1 MMFRAAPPP
10 FSNAPGLGCIQDTSS
25 SNIGSYAVRSVEAG
39 WREQWHGSL
48 LTELSLYRDDEK
60 DRIDYSS
67 GQRASPAY
75 SGVEA
80 ELQWQAA
87 PPWRLYLAAG
97 YHDAEGDA
105 LFSREELI
113 GNRWFKARSLY
124 QLSDSLSWNVLVY
137 HDQEELLRDPYTRLD
152 MTWIWQAHRALE
164 CQFILNNLLE
174 SAHGEASE
182 PTRVDSGVRR
192 GGELLLRYRF

>member
-1 MMFRAAPPP
+1 MTPIWISMMFRAAPPP

-87 PPWRLYLAAG
+87 PPWRLYLTAG

-113 GNRWFKARSLY
+113 GTAGSRRAVCISYRIACHGM
-124 QLSDSLSWNVLVY
+124 SWSITIRRNCCG
-137 HDQEELLRDPYTRLD
+137 T
-152 MTWIWQAHRALE
+152 
-164 CQFILNNLLE
+164 
-174 SAHGEASE
+174 
-182 PTRVDSGVRR
+182 PTPGWT
-192 GGELLLRYRF
+192 